1 MQPDGKLLSVVVPM
15 RNEEHTVGNVICR
28 LNAVLEA
35 SGYRYEVLVV
45 DDDSKDLSIE
55 AAQQH
60 DVRVFKLSRHM
71 GKGFALR
78 AGFAKAKG
86 DLIATID
93 SDGSHLPEELPLL
106 LLPIMQDGADL
117 VIGSR
122 FMNNGEGTTKQI
134 NKIGNRLF
142 NRLIRILTRHAI
154 SDSQS
159 GYRVM
164 TRQVLDKIRLKS
176 VEYEIESEMLV
187 KSARRHFRVVEIPI
201 TYEMR
206 TYGRSGI
213 DPIYDGIKILLSIL
227 TAFLWS

>member
-1 MQPDGKLLSVVVPM
+1 MRTDGKLLSVVVPM
-15 RNEEHTVGNVICR
+15 FNEEPTVGGVVSR
-28 LNAVLEA
+28 LKRVLEET
-35 SGYRYEVLVV
+35 GFRYEIIVV
-45 DDDSKDLSIE
+45 DDCSLDFSLATARKE
-55 AAQQH
+55 A
-60 DVRVFKLSRHM
+60 VPVYSLGRHM

-106 LLPIMQDGADL
+106 LLPVVQGKADL

-122 FMNNGEGTTKQI
+122 FLNDGEGTTKKI

-142 NRLIRILTRHAI
+142 NRLIQILTGNPI

-164 TRQVLDKIRLKS
+164 TSRVLSSMKLRS
-176 VEYEIESEMLV
+176 GTYEIESEMLV
-187 KSARRHFRVVEIPI
+187 KAARKRFHVMEVPI
-201 TYEMR
+201 TFEQR

-213 DPIYDGIKILLSIL
+213 DPLRDGLKILVSIL
-227 TAFLWS
+227 SAYVRS